1 MNHDRPTTSRTEQRA
16 FVSYDL
22 NTAPAAAR
30 EVLAENARRFG
41 KIPSPLAR
49 LSVSPLALRAAL
61 AGLTAFEHSSLAPLE
76 REVLAMT
83 MSVKN
88 GCHYCV
94 SLHRR
99 LLEMLAAPAGLS
111 EALQEGRSLESPK
124 LEAVRAFT
132 LALLERTGDVSDE
145 AWQQFLAAGF
155 DRAAALEVVVGVA
168 AYTLTT
174 FANRLTQAPLD

>member
-1 MNHDRPTTSRTEQRA
+1 MTHAQSSKLSPRSFR
-16 FVSYDL
+16 SYDL
-22 NTAPAAAR
+22 DSAPAAAR
-30 EVLAENARRFG
+30 ETLAENQRKFG
-41 KIPSPLAR
+41 IIPSPLAR
-49 LSVSPLALRAAL
+49 LAVSPVALKAAV
-61 AGLTAFEHSSLAPLE
+61 AGLEAFEHSSLAPLE

-83 MSVKN
+83 MAVKN

-94 SLHRR
+94 ALHRR
-99 LLEMLAAPAGLS
+99 LLELHQAPPGLS
-111 EALQEGRSLESPK
+111 EALERGLELDSRK
-124 LEAVRAFT
+124 LEAVRVFT